1 MTVAD
6 MPRFLFRVLEKLFPV
21 QPHEWPKAFLL
32 FSVATLWGMSTS
44 ISRAASEGL
53 FLSHLGVEYLPALL
67 LANPL
72 LVLVLSMVYS
82 AYADRLARDRLMIAA
97 VVLPVP
103 LIVLLRLV
111 MLLHIPWVYF
121 LLYAFVLAY
130 GALLMLSWSVYLA
143 THYDIQEA
151 KRLIPFI
158 SSGLLLGAIVGGMV
172 VVGGVALLGPANM
185 LLLWAATLGAGAL
198 LVQRIARRYP
208 FLEAPKARR
217 GSGKPSLV
225 RTIAEGF
232 RYVRASALFM
242 TMALTTLTTMIAL
255 QFIDFEY
262 STIFRATFPNGTAL
276 TAFLGM
282 VDGLTTVLALLLQW
296 FVVPWSLR
304 HFGVQ
309 GTNLVYPYV
318 LLVAFGGLAST
329 SLLPSIT
336 LLAAIFA
343 RFTRM
348 NLLPTLRGTPY
359 ALMLNAAP
367 RKTGGLVRS
376 FTTAMVLP
384 LGQSVGALLLL
395 LVKSLAMLWLLP
407 VLGTV
412 LTVVYIVCAH
422 KQNRA
427 YAAALLDLLR
437 EDRIHL
443 LDLNDDDLRHLDASA
458 VTAISARL
466 MSDDE
471 EVRLAAV
478 ALLRSIGSPPAYAVL
493 REHLPSASPAVTAAA
508 LMALADSGSQDTMAL
523 VRPYLDA
530 PHAQVRLA
538 ALAGLQRLDDSTLPQ
553 RAVAMMDD
561 PDVQVQAAALA
572 LVLATPTGPAY
583 TPAQRQWEAMLDA
596 TDTTTYIAALSVFP
610 SVPETSL
617 QGRLYRALDHADT
630 AVRCAALQAL
640 LALAKAQRLSG
651 VDAALLQILEADEV
665 EVRYAALQV
674 LTALGTDEALAHML
688 VLLDDEQ
695 PQIRETLTKSLTLF
709 GQRAVAPLFERL
721 RSSQISLLAKESAL
735 IALARLHGV
744 DADALLTF
752 WEAELH
758 DVYQYKLMLT
768 CLEDDAPLEADA
780 FLRAALRNAHDQI
793 LSLLVQVLAV
803 WTSPETARLV
813 ESGLHDT
820 DRFKRASA
828 LEALESLSSHRFT
841 HFLLPILAAEEGGHG
856 DWRAVAYRQ
865 WQLTYPDVRT
875 VIAACLQCPDKWIVM
890 GALLAGHARAAV
902 MGPTWSAILQDCA
915 SVPEDSDVRETAQ
928 RLLGMAATLGRWSL
942 SLTDILLFLK
952 RIPLYSSMHL
962 EQLRT
967 VAAHLVERAILPGEV
982 IFREGEFSHELY
994 VIVAGKVE
1002 IVQQRADGP
1011 LTLVTLAVGDFFG
1024 DIALVGDRPRSASA
1038 VAVEPTVLLT
1048 LSPEHFRQ
1056 IVLEDPA
1063 MSFEIFRAL
1072 SARIRRFDEAMQA
1085 VEDRQHETTRGA

>member
-6 MPRFLFRVLEKLFPV
+6 MPRFLLRVLEKLFPV
-21 QPHEWPKAFLL
+21 QPHEWPKALLL
-32 FSVATLWGMSTS
+32 FSAATLWGMSTS

-53 FLSHLGVEYLPALL
+53 FLSHLGVEYLPTLL
-67 LANPL
+67 LVNPL

-82 AYADRLARDRLMIAA
+82 AYADRLTRDRLMIAT
-97 VVLPVP
+97 VLLPVP

-111 MLLHIPWVYF
+111 ILLHMPWVYF

-151 KRLIPFI
+151 KRLVPFI
-158 SSGLLLGAIVGGMV
+158 ASGLLLGAIVGGTV
-172 VVGGVALLGPANM
+172 IVGGVALLGPANM
-185 LLLWAATLGAGAL
+185 LWLWVATLGAGAL
-198 LVQRIARRYP
+198 LVRRLARRYP

-217 GSGKPSLV
+217 GSSKPSLV

-232 RYVRASALFM
+232 HYVRASALFM
-242 TMALTTLTTMIAL
+242 TMAMTTLTTMVAL
-255 QFIDFEY
+255 QLMDFGY
-262 STIFRATFPNGTAL
+262 SSIFRATFPNGAAL
-276 TAFLGM
+276 TEFLGM
-282 VDGLTTVLALLLQW
+282 VDGLTTVIALLLQW

-384 LGQSVGALLLL
+384 LGQSVGALMLL
-395 LVKSLAMLWLLP
+395 LVKGLAMLWLLP
-407 VLGTV
+407 ILGIVLS
-412 LTVVYIVCAH
+412 VVYIVCAH

-437 EDRIHL
+437 EGRIHL

-458 VTAISARL
+458 VAALSARL
-466 MSDDE
+466 MSDE
-471 EVRLAAV
+471 EEARLAAV
-478 ALLRSIGSPPAYAVL
+478 ALLRSIGSSPAYAAL
-493 REHLPSASPAVTAAA
+493 REHLPVASPAVTAAA
-508 LMALADSGSQDTMAL
+508 LAALADSGSQDTMARM
-523 VRPYLDA
+523 RPYLDA
-530 PHAQVRLA
+530 PQAQVRLA
-538 ALAGLQRLDDSTLPQ
+538 ALAGLQRLGDPMLPQ
-553 RAVAMMDD
+553 RVVAMLDD

-572 LVLATPTGPAY
+572 LVLATPGTPAY
-583 TPAQRQWEAMLDA
+583 TPAQRQWEVMLDA
-596 TDTTTYIAALSVFP
+596 ADTTTYIAALSVFP
-610 SVPETSL
+610 SVPETPL
-617 QGRLYRALDHADT
+617 QGRLYRALEHTDT
-630 AVRCAALQAL
+630 AVRCAALRAL
-640 LALAKAQRLSG
+640 LALAAAQRLTG
-651 VDAALLQILEADEV
+651 VDAALLQVLEADEF
-665 EVRYAALQV
+665 EVRHAALQV

-695 PQIRETLTKSLTLF
+695 PQIRETLTKSLTRF

-721 RSSQISLLAKESAL
+721 RSPQISLLAKESAL

-758 DVYQYKLMLT
+758 DVYQYRLMLA
-768 CLEDDAPLEADA
+768 CLEDDAPLEVDA
-780 FLRAALRNAHDQI
+780 FLRVALRNAHDQI

-820 DRFKRASA
+820 DRYKRASA
-828 LEALESLSSHRFT
+828 LEALESLSAHRFAR
-841 HFLLPILAAEEGGHG
+841 FLLPILAADAGGHG
-856 DWRAVAYRQ
+856 DWRAVAHHQ

-875 VIAACLQCPDKWIVM
+875 TIEACLQCADKWIVM
-890 GALLAGHARAAV
+890 GALLAGQARTTV
-902 MGPTWSAILQDCA
+902 MGPTWSATLQHYA
-915 SVPEDSDVRETAQ
+915 SAPADSDVRDTAQ
-928 RLLGMAATLGRWSL
+928 RLSGLATAPARWSL

-962 EQLRT
+962 EQLHT
-967 VAAHLVERAILPGEV
+967 VAAHLVERDVLPGEV
-982 IFREGEFSHELY
+982 IFREGELSHELY
-994 VIVAGKVE
+994 LIVAGKVE
-1002 IVQQRADGP
+1002 IVQQRANGP
-1011 LTLVTLAVGDFFG
+1011 LTLVTLTVGEFFG
-1024 DIALVGDRPRSASA
+1024 DIALVGDQPRSASA
-1038 VAVEPTVLLT
+1038 VAVESTILLT

-1056 IVLEDPA
+1056 IVLGDPA

-1072 SARIRRFDEAMQA
+1072 SARLRRFDEAMQ
-1085 VEDRQHETTRGA
+1085 VVGR

>member
-1 MTVAD
+1 MTVAA
-6 MPRFLFRVLEKLFPV
+6 MPGFLFHVLAKLFPV

-44 ISRAASEGL
+44 VSRAAAEGM
-53 FLSHLGVEYLPALL
+53 FLSYLGVEYLPTLL

-72 LVLVLSMVYS
+72 LVLVLSIVYS
-82 AYADRLARDRLMIAA
+82 AYADRLARDRLMIAT
-97 VVLPVP
+97 VLFPIP
-103 LIVLLRLV
+103 LIILLRLV
-111 MLLHIPWVYF
+111 ILLHMPWVYF

-151 KRLIPFI
+151 KRLVPFI
-158 SSGLLLGAIVGGMV
+158 SSGLLLGAIMGGMAI
-172 VVGGVALLGPANM
+172 VGGVTLLGPAN
-185 LLLWAATLGAGAL
+185 LLWLWVASLAAGAL
-198 LVQRIARRYP
+198 LVRRIARRYP
-208 FLEAPKARR
+208 SFEAPKGKR
-217 GSGKPSLV
+217 GGSKPSLL

-232 RYVRASALFM
+232 SYVRASTLFM
-242 TMALTTLTTMIAL
+242 TMAITTLITMIAL
-255 QFIDFEY
+255 QLMDFEY
-262 STIFRATFPNGTAL
+262 STIFRVAFPNGTAL

-282 VDGLTTVLALLLQW
+282 VDGLTTVIALLLQW

-309 GTNLVYPYV
+309 GTNLLYPYV

-359 ALMLNAAP
+359 SLMLNAAP

-384 LGQSVGALLLL
+384 LGQSVGALMLL
-395 LVKSLAMLWLLP
+395 LVKGLALPWLLP
-407 VLGTV
+407 VLGIV
-412 LTVVYIVCAH
+412 LSVVYIVYAY
-422 KQNRA
+422 KQSRA

-458 VTAISARL
+458 VAAISARL
-466 MSDDE
+466 MSEEE

-478 ALLRSIGSPPAYAVL
+478 ALLRSIGSAPAYAAL
-493 REHLPSASPAVTAAA
+493 CEHLPAASPAVTAAVLA
-508 LMALADSGSQDTMAL
+508 ALADSDNQNTMPL
-523 VRPYLDA
+523 VRPYLDT

-538 ALAGLQRLDDSTLPQ
+538 ALAGLQRLGDPTLPQ
-553 RAVAMMDD
+553 RAVAMLDD

-572 LVLATPTGPAY
+572 LVLATPGGSAY
-583 TPAQRQWEAMLDA
+583 APAQRQWEAMLDA
-596 TDTTTYIAALSVFP
+596 TDTTTYIPALSVFP
-610 SVPETSL
+610 SVPETPL
-617 QGRLYRALDHADT
+617 QGRLYRALEHPDT
-630 AVRCAALQAL
+630 AVRCAALRAL
-640 LALAKAQRLSG
+640 LALAKARRLTG
-651 VDAALLQILEADEV
+651 VDAALLQVLEADEV
-665 EVRYAALQV
+665 EVRHAALQV
-674 LTALGTDEALAHML
+674 LIALGTDAALAHML

-709 GQRAVAPLFERL
+709 GQRAVAPLFECL
-721 RSSQISLLAKESAL
+721 RSPQISLLAKESAL
-735 IALARLHGV
+735 IALARLHSV
-744 DADALLTF
+744 AADAFLTF

-758 DVYQYKLMLT
+758 DVYQYRLMLA
-768 CLEDDAPLEADA
+768 CLEDAVPLEADA
-780 FLRAALRNAHDQI
+780 FLRVALRNAHDQL

-813 ESGLHDT
+813 ESGLHNT
-820 DRFKRASA
+820 DRYKRVSA

-841 HFLLPILAAEEGGHG
+841 RFLLPILTAEEGGHG
-856 DWRAVAYRQ
+856 DWRAVAHRQ

-875 VIAACLQCPDKWIVM
+875 MLEACLQCADKWIVI

-902 MGPTWSAILQDCA
+902 MGPTWPTTLQPYASASA
-915 SVPEDSDVRETAQ
+915 ESDVHDTAQ
-928 RLLGMAATLGRWSL
+928 RLLGISIGPARWSL
-942 SLTDILLFLK
+942 PLTDILLFLK

-962 EQLRT
+962 DQLRT
-967 VAAHLVERAILPGEV
+967 VAAHLVERDVLPGEV
-982 IFREGEFSHELY
+982 IFREGEFSYELY
-994 VIVAGKVE
+994 LIVAGKVE
-1002 IVQQRADGP
+1002 IVQQRASGP
-1011 LTLVTLAVGDFFG
+1011 RMLVTLAAGDFFG

-1038 VAVEPTVLLT
+1038 VAVAPTVLLT
-1048 LSPEHFRQ
+1048 LSPVHFRQ

-1072 SARIRRFDEAMQA
+1072 SARIRRFDEVIQE
-1085 VEDRQHETTRGA
+1085 VGG

>member
-1 MTVAD
+1 
-6 MPRFLFRVLEKLFPV
+6 MPRFLFRILEKLFPV

-32 FSVATLWGMSTS
+32 FSVAALWGISVS
-44 ISRAASEGL
+44 ISRAAAEGL
-53 FLSHLGVEYLPALL
+53 FLSHLGVEYLPTLL

-72 LVLVLSMVYS
+72 LVLVFSIVYS
-82 AYADRLARDRLMIAA
+82 AYTERLARDRLMIAT
-97 VVLPVP
+97 VLFPVP

-111 MLLHIPWVYF
+111 ILLHMPWVYF

-158 SSGLLLGAIVGGMV
+158 SSGLLVGAIVGGMV

-185 LLLWAATLGAGAL
+185 LLLWAAALGAGAL
-198 LVQRIARRYP
+198 LVRRLAQRYP
-208 FLEAPKARR
+208 FLDAPKAKR

-225 RTIAEGF
+225 RTMAEGF

-255 QFIDFEY
+255 QLMDFEY
-262 STIFRATFPNGTAL
+262 STIFRATFPNGAAL

-282 VDGLTTVLALLLQW
+282 VDGLTTVVALMLQW

-304 HFGVQ
+304 HFGVR

-395 LVKSLAMLWLLP
+395 LVKGLAMLWLLP

-412 LTVVYIVCAH
+412 LSVVYIVSAH

-443 LDLNDDDLRHLDASA
+443 LDLHDDALRHLDASA
-458 VTAISARL
+458 VAAISTRL
-466 MSDDE
+466 TSEDE

-478 ALLRSIGSPPAYAVL
+478 ALLRSIGSPPAYAAL
-493 REHLPSASPAVTAAA
+493 REHLPAASPVVTAAA
-508 LMALADSGSQDTMAL
+508 LTALADSGSQDTTAL

-538 ALAGLQRLDDSTLPQ
+538 ALAGLRRLGDPTLPH
-553 RAVAMMDD
+553 RAVAMLDD

-572 LVLATPTGPAY
+572 LVLATPGGPAY

-596 TDTTTYIAALSVFP
+596 TATATYIAALSVFP

-617 QGRLYRALDHADT
+617 QGHLYRALEHPDT
-630 AVRCAALQAL
+630 AVRCAALRTL

-651 VDAALLQILEADEV
+651 VDAALLQALEADEV
-665 EVRYAALQV
+665 EVRHVALQV

-721 RSSQISLLAKESAL
+721 RSPQISLLAKESAL
-735 IALARLHGV
+735 IALAHLHSV

-758 DVYQYKLMLT
+758 DVYQYRLMLA
-768 CLEDDAPLEADA
+768 CLEDAVPLEADA
-780 FLRAALRNAHDQI
+780 FLRVALRNAHDQI

-803 WTSPETARLV
+803 WTSPEVARLV

-820 DRFKRASA
+820 DRYKRASA

-841 HFLLPILAAEEGGHG
+841 RFLLPILAADEGGHG
-856 DWRAVAYRQ
+856 DWCAVAHRQ

-875 VIAACLQCPDKWIVM
+875 VIEACLQCADKWIVM
-890 GALLAGHARAAV
+890 GALLSGHARATV
-902 MGPTWSAILQDCA
+902 MGPTWSATLQHYA
-915 SVPEDSDVRETAQ
+915 SAPEDSDVRETAQ
-928 RLLGMAATLGRWSL
+928 RLLGMAAAPARWSL
-942 SLTDILLFLK
+942 PLTDILLFLK

-967 VAAHLVERAILPGEV
+967 VAVHLTERDVRAGGV

-994 VIVAGKVE
+994 LIVAGKVE
-1002 IVQQRADGP
+1002 IVQQRASGP
-1011 LTLVTLAVGDFFG
+1011 LTLVKLAAGDFFG
-1024 DIALVGDRPRSASA
+1024 DIALVGDQPRSASA

-1056 IVLEDPA
+1056 IVLGDPA
-1063 MSFEIFRAL
+1063 ISFEIFRAL
-1072 SARIRRFDEAMQA
+1072 SARIRRFDEAIQA
-1085 VEDRQHETTRGA
+1085 VEG